1 MVKPRTG
8 KQNGVGQI
16 IMAANST
23 DRRGLTIGEID
34 ARDFKAFANRF
45 ANSPEIGPIGT
56 CLDTDAHPMPEA
68 DLRIIGLKGCDT
80 ICAAATFQLFDSKLD
95 SNTQVLKLDS
105 VVVDPNLRR
114 RGLGGVLVAKTF
126 GDMVGDTGRRIT
138 RIYAHSVHPA
148 TVALLKRLGFS
159 DPPSVGAPITDT
171 GIDDSTK
178 VQFLDACQKQ
188 LRGRLEQMRLQCEFC
203 RKGDRRARPWC
214 QPR

>member
-1 MVKPRTG
+1 M
-8 KQNGVGQI
+8 I
-16 IMAANST
+16 EAEST
-23 DRRGLTIGEID
+23 DKAGLSITEID
-34 ARDFKAFANRF
+34 ALEFKAFANRY

-56 CLDTDAHPMPEA
+56 CLDSDAQPMPEA

-80 ICAAATFQLFDSKLD
+80 ICAAATFQLFNSKLD
-95 SNTQVLKLDS
+95 PNAQVLKLDS
-105 VVVDPNLRR
+105 IVVDPKLRR
-114 RGLGGVLVAKTF
+114 RGLGGMLVAKTF

-148 TVALLKRLGFS
+148 TVAMLKRLGFS

-178 VQFLDACQKQ
+178 AQFLEACQEQ
-188 LRGRLEQMRLQCEFC
+188 LRGRMEQMRLQCAFC

-214 QPR
+214 MPR